1 MIDEH
6 TCPSLPHLVERSIT
20 AERLVTELEAVFAV
34 AGGPPKVLGGD
45 NGPELVSQ
53 ALQQFCDGKVAVRH
67 PARAPWGRLDRIVQQ
82 PITQGVSQT
91 QPLELCARS
100 PRGHL
105 RLERR
110 AHPLPRGVQHQ
121 LNPERET
128 GCQNRGTRYGS
139 FAQWD

>member
-20 AERLVTELEAVFAV
+20 AERLVTELEAVFAE

-67 PARAPWGRLDRIVQQ
+67 PARCAVGQ
-82 PITQGVSQT
+82 
-91 QPLELCARS
+91 ARS
-100 PRGHL
+100 NRSTTHYAGSVSN
-105 RLERR
+105 
-110 AHPLPRGVQHQ
+110 AT
-121 LNPERET
+121 T
-128 GCQNRGTRYGS
+128 GTVCSKPAWSSST
-139 FAQWD
+139 